1 MTPRLCLPV
10 PSSTNNSRNDPHPW
24 GLGGPWVTDG
34 GQKGLRSAHRL
45 GVSLG
50 GGRGA
55 YLMGRFIV
63 DIKMV
68 SDRPLGLALRLLGN

>member
-1 MTPRLCLPV
+1 M
-10 PSSTNNSRNDPHPW
+10 
-24 GLGGPWVTDG
+24 TDG
-34 GQKGLRSAHRL
+34 GQKGLRSAHHL

-50 GGRGA
+50 GGREA
-55 YLMGRFIV
+55 YLMGRFIL